1 MGLATPVAMPESAI
15 TCDGCYF
22 RREALCALQDGPCP
36 TFRPYVEEQTSVP
49 PPPPLIIAPAHASAV
64 AV

>member
-1 MGLATPVAMPESAI
+1 MPESAI

-36 TFRPYVEEQTSVP
+36 TFRPYVKEQTSV
-49 PPPPLIIAPAHASAV
+49 PPPLIIAPAQPSAD